1 MTTFLEDSFQIAN
14 EFNSLG
20 IITDDQEYSEWSD
33 DDDEELTPRLLSP
46 LEEDDDLNQEKDVL
60 AFSKRSTIIPSRS
73 GCWSSFSW
81 TSLYDRGTDSS
92 LSWADEEMERET
104 TEKVQALFNQ
114 INSVLFEE
122 PSTSVPVPKQRS
134 RSLPN
139 DLEQECALWR
149 KTFPHLR
156 LLGKPIPNVNQ
167 VPNFQVENSDTQCR
181 DETKSD
187 DISEEVF
194 ASHGRYVD
202 EDQSNSSYIMDGLT
216 INERFECDP
225 KDYFEDKIMNAVF
238 RKVWSQLSEEY
249 EDIVTLFGDRVIQDS
264 LEMFSLSSREG
275 SAVPG
280 NHKPSTMSDYNHRR
294 MEGFGSRIDSID
306 ENSIFGPSI
315 NYFGMAAKGIE
326 DPFFHAGEE
335 DPMSLPNLRQMS
347 GTAIRSIEDG
357 RSRPNSSQTTRQLPG
372 RARQVNSF
380 RGDRPQTIKEVPD
393 GLSPAFNSNPTKT
406 NPLFRRMRSQSGS
419 PPNFNRNVLPSIQE
433 PLSLP
438 PIQGVATGLLSR
450 ATTAGSIRS
459 PLQTPRTSSVISRLS
474 RVQSSSTLRDRI
486 NMDHHLVQQPP
497 ERAIS
502 VTGRRLKSLTVEEKK
517 PIPKPTLNGK
527 VQKQDSTKPTQR
539 PLQRLRQL

>member
-20 IITDDQEYSEWSD
+20 IITDDQDYSEWSD
-33 DDDEELTPRLLSP
+33 DEDEELTPRLLSP
-46 LEEDDDLNQEKDVL
+46 LEEDDLNQEKDVL
-60 AFSKRSTIIPSRS
+60 AFSKRRTIIPSRS

-114 INSVLFEE
+114 IDNVLFEE
-122 PSTSVPVPKQRS
+122 PTAPAPITKQQS

-139 DLEQECALWR
+139 DLEQECTLWR
-149 KTFPHLR
+149 NTYPHLR
-156 LLGKPIPNVNQ
+156 LLGKPILKVNQ
-167 VPNFQVENSDTQCR
+167 VPNFQLENSDTQYR
-181 DETKSD
+181 DDPNNDS
-187 DISEEVF
+187 ISEEETF

-202 EDQSNSSYIMDGLT
+202 EDQSNSCYIMDGLT

-275 SAVPG
+275 SAIPG
-280 NHKPSTMSDYNHRR
+280 NHRPTAMMDHNHRR
-294 MEGFGSRIDSID
+294 MEGHGHRIDSID
-306 ENSIFGPSI
+306 ENSIFGPS
-315 NYFGMAAKGIE
+315 NHYFGIASKGME
-326 DPFFHAGEE
+326 DPFFHISEE

-347 GTAIRSIEDG
+347 GNASRSNEDG
-357 RSRPNSSQTTRQLPG
+357 RSRPNSSQTVRQLPG
-372 RARQVNSF
+372 RARQANSF
-380 RGDRPQTIKEVPD
+380 RGDRPHTIKEVPD
-393 GLSPAFNSNPTKT
+393 GISPAFTPSPTKT
-406 NPLFRRMRSQSGS
+406 SPMFRRMRSQSGS
-419 PPNFNRNVLPSIQE
+419 PPNYNRNSLPSIQE

-438 PIQGVATGLLSR
+438 PIQGVATGLLNR
-450 ATTAGSIRS
+450 ATTAGSIRTS
-459 PLQTPRTSSVISRLS
+459 LQAPRTSSVMSRLS
-474 RVQSSSTLRDRI
+474 RVQSSSTLRDRV
-486 NMDHHLVQQPP
+486 NMDHHLVQQHP

-502 VTGRRLKSLTVEEKK
+502 VTGRRLKSLTLEEKK
-517 PIPKPTLNGK
+517 PTPRPTFNGK
-527 VQKQDSTKPTQR
+527 VQKQDPAKPNQR
-539 PLQRLRQL
+539 